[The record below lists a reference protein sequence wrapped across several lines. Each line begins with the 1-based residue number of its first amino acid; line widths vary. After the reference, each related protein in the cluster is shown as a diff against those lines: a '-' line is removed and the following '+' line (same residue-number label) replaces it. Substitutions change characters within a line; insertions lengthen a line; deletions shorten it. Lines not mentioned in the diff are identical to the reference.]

1 MSTTVQ
7 DPLGSESASLG
18 GWFSGLRR
26 RVRQGDV
33 GSLPVIAGLV
43 LIWVIFG
50 FLNPNF
56 LSPRNL
62 TNLMLQ
68 IAGLGTSSVGI
79 VGERST
85 RPGTA
90 SSHRSTARRERSVAA
105 VLSPN
110 PWASSDSRCE
120 SVYTPGSAS

>member
-68 IAGLGTSSVGI
+68 IAGVVHVVVQLIEYGI
-79 VGERST
+79 GIERIPLST
-85 RPGTA
+85 IPAQSLAVAFPRSRHCSGGWRIA
-90 SSHRSTARRERSVAA
+90 SHHPVRS
-105 VLSPN
+105 
-110 PWASSDSRCE
+110 
-120 SVYTPGSAS
+120 